1 MADLILQVVPP
12 KVRDALTPRLASV
25 SPRGV
30 ESSNDLKRLLEE
42 AQEVECAGKG
52 EEAQAA
58 KDEVQAAREEA
69 QEALLAAKE
78 EAQAAREEAQAAKKE
93 VLRLMK
99 ELETRQGKLAA
110 LRGEVGS
117 FMAQTNTREYSWKE
131 EGGPRDVTGEA
142 RDGPRG
148 RGMEKDRGWLEKC
161 KSIQDDAQNE

>member
-1 MADLILQVVPP
+1 LQVVPP

-110 LRGEVGS
+110 LRGEVGRRTGVGCKNVNP
-117 FMAQTNTREYSWKE
+117 FRMMRRTRR
-131 EGGPRDVTGEA
+131 GCTGF
-142 RDGPRG
+142 
-148 RGMEKDRGWLEKC
+148 
-161 KSIQDDAQNE
+161 AQNQH